1 MNIYQQTHKHC
12 IYCNITKHITEFYK
26 DNSSKD
32 GIKIRCKQCDFIYQQ
47 SYHKKRKALKLIE
60 KQSKTTKLCKICK
73 VDKPFIEFNK
83 SSTIKDGYKTTCI
96 QCNNN
101 AIVERKLKRKA
112 QTIANIPK
120 QKEKQRNYMV
130 IYTREKRKKDPL
142 FKLKND
148 IRGIIGRCLRD
159 NRYTKHSKTHS
170 ILGCS
175 FDQFFNHIEQQFVE
189 GMSWDNRNQWH
200 IDHIVPISFGIN
212 ETEIILLNHYTNLKP
227 LWAVDN
233 IIKSNKLTEEVVNH
247 PIYKSIIELR
257 YTQNFD
263 PP

>member
-1 MNIYQQTHKHC
+1 MNIYKHC
-12 IYCNITKHITEFYK
+12 IYCNTTKQTTEFYK

-32 GIKIRCKQCDFIYQQ
+32 GIKIRCKQCDYIYQQ
-47 SYHKKRKALKLIE
+47 SYHKKRKAQKLLE
-60 KQSKTTKLCKICK
+60 KQSKTSKLCKICK
-73 VDKPFIEFNK
+73 VDKPFIAFNK
-83 SSTIKDGYKTTCI
+83 SNAIKDGYKTICI

-101 AIVERKLKRKA
+101 AIAERKQKRKE

-120 QKEKQRNYMV
+120 QKAKQLKYMA
-130 IYTREKRKKDPL
+130 IYTREKRNKDPL

-148 IRGIIGRCLRD
+148 IRSIIGQCLR
-159 NRYTKHSKTHS
+159 NNGYTKHSKTYS

-175 FDQFFNHIEQQFVE
+175 FEQFFNHIEQHFVE

-200 IDHIVPISFGIN
+200 IDHIVPISFGTN
-212 ETEIILLNHYTNLKP
+212 ETEILLLNHYTNLKP

-247 PIYKSIIELR
+247 PIYNTIIELR
-257 YTQNFD
+257 STQNFD
-263 PP
+263 LP